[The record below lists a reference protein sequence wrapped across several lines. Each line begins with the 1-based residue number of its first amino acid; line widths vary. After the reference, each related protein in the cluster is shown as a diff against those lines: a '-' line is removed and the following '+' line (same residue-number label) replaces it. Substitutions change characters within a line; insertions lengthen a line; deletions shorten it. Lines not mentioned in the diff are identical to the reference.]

1 MLSRTLRKG
10 GSTGAN
16 HEAPVGI
23 TSVIAIIPE
32 TIDHRTTLMPS
43 CSYAEFR
50 LRTHNCTQ
58 SNRGWSIR
66 HSLRISVLVLGLR
79 SGRHHCRTARLL
91 DGSGARELGLER
103 APRTNPSILGRADG

>member
-1 MLSRTLRKG
+1 
-10 GSTGAN
+10 
-16 HEAPVGI
+16 
-23 TSVIAIIPE
+23 
-32 TIDHRTTLMPS
+32 MPS

-79 SGRHHCRTARLL
+79 SGCHHRRTARLL

-103 APRTNPSILGRADG
+103 APRTNPSISGRADG